1 MRAASGEPIY
11 REEQKKGLYAGGLPA
26 VEYSLIRAHVF
37 ASLATLLISVLFGIL
52 VATKFNFPEFLGGH
66 AWLTWGRLRYN
77 HTQGIFFGW
86 LGNAFLAFFYYVVPR
101 LADRP
106 VLSRKL
112 GWFLFWIWNFAVLL
126 PGWVLVAAGFSQP
139 LEWAEFPLVVA
150 AFVVLAFIL
159 MACEF
164 VLPFLKARL
173 SDLFVSAW
181 YIIGGI
187 VFTML
192 AYPVG
197 NLVPWLVPG
206 ARGAAFS
213 GLWIHD
219 AVGLYVTPFAVA
231 IAYYVIPATT
241 RRPISSHF
249 LSMVGFWLLFFV
261 YPLNGTHHYVYSAI
275 PMAAQKGAIVA
286 SAYQGMDVILVVT
299 NLLLSLPG
307 SSGTASKDVPL
318 RFVWFGVVSYLV
330 VSLQG
335 SVQAFM
341 PVNRFIHFTDFV
353 IGHSH
358 LAMIGFASFIAL
370 GGIAHLWQRIP
381 GTRYN
386 ERMMNWSFWLLAVGL
401 TLMVT
406 DLTIAGLVEA
416 QVWQSSAPWIDSVR
430 AVRSYWLARTLSGLP
445 ILTGFVL
452 FWISLVTGPR
462 LSEAIV
468 SETRRVASEDKAA
481 FEDGSAASH
490 EFSLTGWLS
499 HAHVIAF
506 GAGVGFFALSFLVL
520 AILPGKELADEIK
533 RVAPVTMPTLTASE
547 QRGRVIYG
555 REGCAYCHTQ
565 QIRSLAA
572 DVRRFG
578 APTEAWETKYDYPQL
593 WGTRRIGPD
602 LSREFNLHP
611 TDWQLTHLFNPRL
624 VVRDSVM
631 PGYPWLFKGTPNQ
644 PTEEGL
650 DVLAYLRTLGRARE
664 LSGLDR
670 RPSVSNAMPE
680 TEQMAMAGEPL
691 ATATPPTVPVGMVG
705 GYSASAPVLHPAS
718 DLNDLQE
725 EVNRGAGL
733 FAANCAGCHGSAG
746 KGDGRASA
754 SLLPKPANLTAAR
767 FSDER
772 LSSVLWN
779 GIAGSAMPPWRQFP
793 AEDLRALIAY
803 VQSLHPPSAASATED
818 PARVSLGQALFPAM
832 CSSCHGAT
840 GAGNGPAAGVLAPA
854 PTNFHLKKS
863 TEERALEVIQNGIP
877 GTAMTPWK
885 DQLGEEQQRSLV
897 AYIRTL
903 YGQPQGSSP
912 Q

>member
-1 MRAASGEPIY
+1 MTTVAQNLSAQNKRSNTQ
-11 REEQKKGLYAGGLPA
+11 REGALPSI
-26 VEYSLIRAHVF
+26 EYDLIRAHVF
-37 ASLATLLISVLFGIL
+37 ASLVTLVISVLFGIL
-52 VATKFNFPEFLGGH
+52 VATKFTFPEFVGGH
-66 AWLTWGRLRYN
+66 GWLTWGRLRYN

-86 LGNAFLAFFYYVVPR
+86 LGNAFLAFFYYAVPR
-101 LADRP
+101 LANRP

-112 GWFLFWIWNFAVLL
+112 GWFLFCIWNFAVVL

-139 LEWAEFPLVVA
+139 LEWAEFPLVVD

-159 MACEF
+159 MVFEF
-164 VLPFLKARL
+164 VLPFLKARP
-173 SDLFVSAW
+173 SDLYVSAW

-187 VFTML
+187 IFTML
-192 AYPVG
+192 AYQVG
-197 NLVPWLVPG
+197 NLVAELVHG
-206 ARGAAFS
+206 AGGAAFR
-213 GLWIHD
+213 GLWIHE

-241 RRPISSHF
+241 RRAIFSHF
-249 LSMVGFWLLFFV
+249 LSMVGFWLLFFI

-286 SAYQGMDVILVVT
+286 SAYLGMDVILVVT
-299 NLLLSLPG
+299 NLLLSLRG
-307 SSGTASKDVPL
+307 NSGTASKDVPL

-330 VSLQG
+330 VGLQG
-335 SVQAFM
+335 SVQALM
-341 PVNRFIHFTDFV
+341 PVNRVIHFTDWV

-358 LAMIGFASFIAL
+358 LAMIGFASFCAL

-430 AVRSYWLARTLSGLP
+430 AVGSYWLVRTFSGLP
-445 ILTGFVL
+445 ILAGFLL
-452 FWISLVTGPR
+452 FWISIVTGPK
-462 LSEAIV
+462 LSEATA
-468 SETRRVASEDKAA
+468 SATNRVAPENNVSFDEVP
-481 FEDGSAASH
+481 EVSH
-490 EFSLTGWLS
+490 ELLPTGWLS
-499 HAHVIAF
+499 YAHVVAF

-520 AILPGKELADEIK
+520 AILPGKELADQIK

-547 QRGRVIYG
+547 QRGRIIYG

-565 QIRSLAA
+565 QIRFLAA

-611 TDWQLTHLFNPRL
+611 RDWQLTHLYNPRL

-631 PGYPWLFKGTPNQ
+631 PPYPWLFGGSPGE
-644 PTEEGL
+644 PTQEGL

-664 LSGLDR
+664 LSGFDR
-670 RPSVSNAMPE
+670 QTLASSVQLE
-680 TEQMAMAGEPL
+680 TPDMAMASEPS
-691 ATATPPTVPVGMVG
+691 ARATPPAVPIAMVG
-705 GYSASAPVLHPAS
+705 GYSLSAPVLHPAL
-718 DLNDLQE
+718 DPADLQE
-725 EVNRGAGL
+725 EVSRGGML
-733 FAANCAGCHGSAG
+733 FAANCASCHGSAG
-746 KGDGRASA
+746 RGDGNASA

-779 GIAGSAMPPWRQFP
+779 GVAGSAMPPWRQLP
-793 AEDLRALIAY
+793 TEDLRALVAY
-803 VQSLHPPSAASATED
+803 IHSLHVPSAAPSTQETT
-818 PARVSLGQALFPAM
+818 SLNEGKSLFAAN
-832 CSSCHGAT
+832 CASCHGDT
-840 GAGNGPAAGVLAPA
+840 GAGDGPAAGALAPS
-854 PTNFHLKKS
+854 PTNFQLKEP
-863 TEERALEVIQNGIP
+863 TEERAWEVLENGVP
-877 GTAMTPWK
+877 GTAMPPWQTQLSA
-885 DQLGEEQQRSLV
+885 DQRHALVGFVRSL
-897 AYIRTL
+897 
-903 YGQPQGSSP
+903 YGTPQENSG